1 MEYVGQRDLL
11 PEVSVNPEHEP
22 FAENPLEGR
31 AEVVFLMLAALF
43 TGSLVVTNLIANKFI
58 HVNWLGH
65 EFILSAGVLPYP
77 ITFLITDLL
86 SEIYGRRR
94 ANLVVFGGFLASI
107 LVLIT
112 LYLGDQF
119 PAISDSTVDDGIYS
133 LVFGNSWR
141 VIGASMTAYL
151 VAQFV
156 DIRIFHFWKR
166 LTKGKH
172 LWLRNNAS
180 TLLSQLLDSTL
191 VVLVLFYGQW
201 PASQMGWVILDLWMF
216 KASVA
221 FLDTPLFYFGAA
233 YLPRWM
239 RGGKAKA

>member
-1 MEYVGQRDLL
+1 
-11 PEVSVNPEHEP
+11 VNRTPEHEP
-22 FAENPLEGR
+22 FAHEPLEGR
-31 AEVVFLMLAALF
+31 GEVVFLILASLF
-43 TGSLVVTNLIANKFI
+43 TGALVVTNLIANKFI
-58 HVNWLGH
+58 HVEWLGR

-107 LVLIT
+107 LVLVT

-119 PAISDSTVDDGIYS
+119 PAIADSTVDDGIYS

-141 VIGASMTAYL
+141 IIGASMTAYL
-151 VAQFV
+151 IAQFV

-180 TLLSQLLDSTL
+180 TLLSQLLDSAL
-191 VVLVLFYGQW
+191 VVFVLFAGQW

-216 KASVA
+216 KASIA
-221 FLDTPLFYFGAA
+221 LLDTPLFYLGAA
-233 YLPRWM
+233 YLPQWM
-239 RGGKAKA
+239 RGRKTETA